1 MAIGQLNRG
10 NSTEPMHEINVT
22 PLVDVMLV
30 LLIIFIVTAP
40 LLTHKVKLN
49 LPKVTT
55 QASSVQ
61 NPMVV
66 SLTRDEFLYLDGQP
80 ISGEELDN
88 ALRTSLA
95 QGIEPTVELR
105 ADGEL
110 DYQHVVRIMA
120 LIQNAGV
127 TKLSFLTSPTPGVA
141 DLSFPQQTAPASP
154 TTPPDRSSN
163 SQQPIGASP

>member
-1 MAIGQLNRG
+1 MAIGQLDRG
-10 NSTEPMHEINVT
+10 SIAQPLSEINVT

-55 QASSVQ
+55 QASTVQ

-66 SLTRDEFLYLDGQP
+66 SLTSAEALYLDGEP
-80 ISGEELDN
+80 ISGPGLEA
-88 ALRTSLA
+88 ALKRNLA

-110 DYQHVVRIMA
+110 HYQHVVRLMA

-127 TKLSFLTSPTPGVA
+127 TKISFLTAPKAGPA
-141 DLSFPQQTAPASP
+141 DFSFPQTE
-154 TTPPDRSSN
+154 N
-163 SQQPIGASP
+163 E

>member
-1 MAIGQLNRG
+1 MAIGQIDRG
-10 NSTEPMHEINVT
+10 GSTEPMHEINVT

-66 SLTRDEFLYLDGQP
+66 SLTKEEQLYLDGQP
-80 ISGEELDN
+80 ISNEELDT
-88 ALRTSLA
+88 ALRSSLA

-105 ADGEL
+105 ADGML
-110 DYQHVVRIMA
+110 HYQNVVGLMA

-127 TKLSFLTSPTPGVA
+127 TKLSFLTQPATNVKEVTSPQA
-141 DLSFPQQTAPASP
+141 NPAVP
-154 TTPPDRSSN
+154 LP
-163 SQQPIGASP
+163 